1 MSNEKTVEEKKA
13 SSKINWKQIVGDA
26 KVMKHVDVPW
36 DESDF
41 RVYYK
46 ELVGEEGLSI
56 ESKYPN
62 DVAKVL
68 YEKTYMMI
76 AKANVD
82 IDDESAKL
90 TRQVWDQLP
99 ERLRNAVVQKIW
111 QLEKLMQEN
120 FPSLPGQN

>member
-1 MSNEKTVEEKKA
+1 MNKEKTVEEKKTEN
-13 SSKINWKQIVGDA
+13 INWKNIVVDA
-26 KVMKHVDVPW
+26 KVTKSVDIPW
-36 DESDF
+36 NDDSF

-56 ESKYPN
+56 EIKYPN
-62 DVAKVL
+62 NVAKVL

-76 AKANVD
+76 AKANAD
-82 IDDESAKL
+82 IDDEDAKL

-120 FPSLPGQN
+120 FQSLPSQS